1 LALDP
6 TDDLVDGEDAHL
18 GDGGAETL
26 ASLHQFRS
34 FFKLALGDRA
44 FAQHHFAEAV
54 LTVAAGGED
63 ELAAIEKELPLDAAE
78 DELKLAG
85 ESRGIN
91 FIEQGEKLVMRFDF
105 AGVQRERAALEPTGR
120 RRDRFQVVILG
131 EFLDEAMETG
141 AILRTHVDELHA
153 HAVTGAT
160 VADYSAGANFSTSD
174 VEEKFD
180 VGAGGKRVRDEEE
193 RSAYAQLLDIG
204 GVALS
209 GALPSHQQAFGRA
222 IPRMAAAFVF

>member
-1 LALDP
+1 M
-6 TDDLVDGEDAHL
+6 VDGEDAHFC
-18 GDGGAETL
+18 DGGTEAL
-26 ASLHQFRS
+26 ASLHQFGS
-34 FFKLALGDRA
+34 FFKLTLCDGA

-54 LTVAAGGED
+54 LAVAAGGED
-63 ELAAIEKELPLDAAE
+63 ELAAIEKELPLYAAE

-91 FIEQGEKLVMRFDF
+91 FVEQGEEFVMRFDF
-105 AGVQRERAALEPTGR
+105 AGVERERAALEPARGKG
-120 RRDRFQVVILG
+120 DRFQVVILG

-160 VADYSAGANFSTSD
+160 MADYSAGANFSTSD
-174 VEEKFD
+174 VEEKLD
-180 VGAGGKRVRDEEE
+180 VGAGGKWVGDEEE
-193 RSAYAQLLDIG
+193 RSAYAQLLYIG

>member
-1 LALDP
+1 
-6 TDDLVDGEDAHL
+6 L
-18 GDGGAETL
+18 GDG
-26 ASLHQFRS
+26 
-34 FFKLALGDRA
+34 A

-54 LTVAAGGED
+54 LAIAAGGED
-63 ELAAIEKELPLDAAE
+63 ELATIEKELALDAAE

-91 FIEQGEKLVMRFDF
+91 LIEQGEKLVMRFDF
-105 AGVQRERAALEPTGR
+105 AGVERERAALEPARGKG
-120 RRDRFQVVILG
+120 DRFQVVILG
-131 EFLDEAMETG
+131 EFLNETMETG

-160 VADYSAGANFSTSD
+160 VADYSAGADFSTGD
-174 VEEKFD
+174 VEEKLD
-180 VGAGGKRVRDEEE
+180 VGACGKRVRDEEE

-209 GALPSHQQAFGRA
+209 GALPGNQEALGRA

>member
-1 LALDP
+1 
-6 TDDLVDGEDAHL
+6 LVDGEDAHFC
-18 GDGGAETL
+18 DGGTEAL
-26 ASLHQFRS
+26 ASLHQFGS
-34 FFKLALGDRA
+34 FFKLTLCDGA

-54 LTVAAGGED
+54 LAVAAGGED
-63 ELAAIEKELPLDAAE
+63 ELAAIEKELPLYAAE

-105 AGVQRERAALEPTGR
+105 AGVQRERAALEPTR
-120 RRDRFQVVILG
+120 RHRDCFQAVILG
-131 EFLDEAMETG
+131 ELLDEAMEAG
-141 AILRTHVDELHA
+141 AIFGAHVDELHA
-153 HAVTGAT
+153 HAVTRAA
-160 VADYSAGANFSTSD
+160 VADHAAGANFSTGD
-174 VEEKFD
+174 VEEKLD
-180 VGAGGKRVRDEEE
+180 VGAGGKWVGDEEE
-193 RSAYAQLLDIG
+193 CSAYAQLLYIG

>member
-1 LALDP
+1 
-6 TDDLVDGEDAHL
+6 
-18 GDGGAETL
+18 
-26 ASLHQFRS
+26 
-34 FFKLALGDRA
+34 LGDRA

-63 ELAAIEKELPLDAAE
+63 ELATVEKELALDAAE

-105 AGVQRERAALEPTGR
+105 AGVQRERAALEPTR
-120 RRDRFQVVILG
+120 WRRDCFQAVILG
-131 EFLDEAMETG
+131 EFLNETMEAC
-141 AILRTHVDELHA
+141 AILGAHVHELHT
-153 HAVTGAT
+153 HAVTRAA
-160 VADYSAGANFSTSD
+160 VADYAAGANFSTGD
-174 VEEKFD
+174 VEKKLD
-180 VGAGGKRVRDEEE
+180 VGAGRKRMGDEEE
-193 RSAYAQLLDIG
+193 RSAYAQLLYIG